1 MVLTQILTMETLQEE
16 KNPAGTI
23 VQAAGEHVQHLSYW
37 PIALAMSA
45 GFMPFGIVMYS
56 RGIRMGLMLLAVG
69 AVLTLGSMIGWSVS
83 LLREKLTP
91 EQSAQ
96 SDRWLRLGLKLFLVS
111 ETAIFGAFFAHYY
124 YSRMHH
130 SVWPPQGAPHLYT
143 SLPAIATLILMI
155 SSGTVNR
162 AHHLLQQ
169 GKNLA
174 SRRWIIL
181 TMALGAIFLSI
192 QGYEWGFLKAFDD
205 FTYKEGVYGTLFY
218 IMTGFHG
225 LHVATG
231 LLLLLLVYIRLRLGH
246 FTPQR
251 HFAFLA
257 ATWYWHF
264 VDVIWIFLFGT
275 IYLL

>member
-1 MVLTQILTMETLQEE
+1 VRTLQKEQHPTGAVVRE
-16 KNPAGTI
+16 AHG
-23 VQAAGEHVQHLSYW
+23 HVQHLSYW
-37 PIALAMSA
+37 PIALGLSC
-45 GFMPFGIVMYS
+45 GFIPFGIVMYS
-56 RGIRMGLMLLAVG
+56 RGIKIGLLLLAVG
-69 AVLTLGSMIGWSVS
+69 AVLTLGSMIGWAVS

-96 SDRWLRLGLKLFLVS
+96 GDLWLRLGLKLFLVS

-124 YSRMHH
+124 YSRMHQA
-130 SVWPPQGAPHLYT
+130 VWPPEGAPHLAT

-155 SSGTVNR
+155 SSATVNR
-162 AHHLLQQ
+162 AHHLLQH

-174 SRRWIIL
+174 SRRWVVL
-181 TMALGAIFLSI
+181 TIVLGVVFLTI
-192 QGYEWGFLKAFDD
+192 QGYEWGFLKAFDE
-205 FTYKEGVYGTLFY
+205 FTFNEGVYGTLFY

-231 LLLLLLVYIRLRLGH
+231 LLLLLLVYIRLTLGH

-257 ATWYWHF
+257 ASWYWHF